1 MARSSPAGSVGSAHV
16 PLRNLVATELRR
28 LILDGTLPPG
38 ERLIEDRLAELL
50 GVSRNPIRE
59 AIRMLEAEGFLDV
72 AARRG
77 SFVATLSADQAS
89 DLFEVRLALEPL
101 GARLAAGQPSST
113 HLNRMKQ
120 ILADVQTS
128 PDRFDLDT
136 LSQLHTELHS
146 LIFEMTGNS
155 YLIAMAIPMT
165 KRGQWLLRQ
174 SAPLRLPNAW
184 SEHHWLI
191 AAIESGDPELA
202 ETAGRHHV
210 LSVRSFMQ
218 RRLDEASRHAER
230 AQLQTAPAHTGP
242 VHAEPVQTAPAHA
255 EPAHA
260 EPAHTGPA
268 HTGPAHTGPAG
279 SPHG

>member
-1 MARSSPAGSVGSAHV
+1 MTLPTSEGSVGSAHL
-16 PLRNLVATELRR
+16 PLRDLVATELRR
-28 LILDGTLPPG
+28 LILDGTLRPG

-72 AARRG
+72 TARRG
-77 SFVATLSADQAS
+77 SFVATLSASQAT

-101 GARLAAGQPSST
+101 GARLAAARPNRSHTG
-113 HLNRMKQ
+113 RMKQ

-128 PDRFDLDT
+128 PDSFELDT
-136 LSQLHTELHS
+136 LSELHTELHA

-155 YLIAMAIPMT
+155 YLIAMAIPMV

-174 SAPLRLPNAW
+174 SAPLRMPEAW

-202 ETAGRHHV
+202 EAAARHHV
-210 LSVRSFMQ
+210 LSVRSRI
-218 RRLDEASRHAER
+218 RRQLELD
-230 AQLQTAPAHTGP
+230 AQNR
-242 VHAEPVQTAPAHA
+242 
-255 EPAHA
+255 
-260 EPAHTGPA
+260 
-268 HTGPAHTGPAG
+268 
-279 SPHG
+279 

>member
-1 MARSSPAGSVGSAHV
+1 MVPSTSAGSVGSAHL
-16 PLRNLVATELRR
+16 PLRDLVATELRR

-72 AARRG
+72 TARRG
-77 SFVATLSADQAS
+77 SFVATLDASQAG

-101 GARLAAGQPSST
+101 GARLAAHQAGAAKNWESHTS
-113 HLNRMKQ
+113 RMKQ
-120 ILADVQTS
+120 ILADVQTA
-128 PDRFDLDT
+128 PNNYGLDT
-136 LSQLHTELHS
+136 LAEMHTELHS

-155 YLIAMAIPMT
+155 YLIAMAIPMV

-174 SAPLRLPNAW
+174 SAPLRQPEAW

-202 ETAGRHHV
+202 EAAGRHHV
-210 LSVRSFMQ
+210 LSVRGRLQ
-218 RRLDEASRHAER
+218 PRLD
-230 AQLQTAPAHTGP
+230 G
-242 VHAEPVQTAPAHA
+242 
-255 EPAHA
+255 
-260 EPAHTGPA
+260 
-268 HTGPAHTGPAG
+268 
-279 SPHG
+279 